1 MKKGLLV
8 IISGPAGSG
17 KGTVIKEL
25 MNGSDEFVYSVSA
38 TTRAPRPGD
47 AEGVTYYFV
56 DRPKFERMIAEG
68 EMLEYAEY
76 VGNYYGTP
84 KAPVEKALGE
94 GKNVILEIE
103 TVGALNVKANMPES
117 VAIMLLPPSGKALR
131 ERLVG
136 RGTET
141 PEIIEKRMETAR
153 REVEKLGG
161 YDYIVINRDNAQKE
175 AAKEIR
181 AIIDAEKQRVSR
193 NMKLIENYFG

>member
-38 TTRAPRPGD
+38 TTRAPRSGD
-47 AEGVTYYFV
+47 VEGETYYFV
-56 DRPKFERMIAEG
+56 DRRGFEDMIARG
-68 EMLEYAEY
+68 DMLEYAEY

-84 KAPVEKALGE
+84 RKPVERALSE

-103 TVGALNVKANMPES
+103 TVGALNVKSKMPEA

-141 PEIIEKRMETAR
+141 AEIIEKRMETAR
-153 REVEKLGG
+153 REVGRLDG
-161 YDYIVINRDNAQKE
+161 YDYVVINRDNAQNQ
-175 AAKEIR
+175 AAQEIR
-181 AIIDAEKQRVSR
+181 TIIEAEKQRVFR
-193 NMKLIENYFG
+193 NMNIIENYFV

>member
-38 TTRAPRPGD
+38 TTRAPRSGD
-47 AEGVTYYFV
+47 VEGETYYFV
-56 DRPKFERMIAEG
+56 DRRGFEDMIARG
-68 EMLEYAEY
+68 DMLEYAEY

-84 KAPVEKALGE
+84 RKPVERALSE

-103 TVGALNVKANMPES
+103 TVGALNVKSKMPEA

-141 PEIIEKRMETAR
+141 AEIIEKRMETAR
-153 REVEKLGG
+153 R
-161 YDYIVINRDNAQKE
+161 
-175 AAKEIR
+175 
-181 AIIDAEKQRVSR
+181 
-193 NMKLIENYFG
+193 